1 MRREFVLASSSPYR
15 KQLLK
20 RLGVPFETVSP
31 FVDETPASGESAS
44 HLVKRLSA
52 SKAEAV
58 SIIYPHAVI
67 IGSDQTADLDGH
79 LLGKPNTIEKAC
91 HQLSLCSGQLVT
103 FHTGLCLI
111 SSDSRAYRSVETR
124 VKFRK
129 LTQEQILRYVEQEQ
143 PLNCAGSFKIENRGI
158 ALFEQVTSADPTA
171 LIGLPLIAL
180 TDMLLDIGC
189 DPITAV

>member
-1 MRREFVLASSSPYR
+1 M
-15 KQLLK
+15 
-20 RLGVPFETVSP
+20 
-31 FVDETPASGESAS
+31 
-44 HLVKRLSA
+44 
-52 SKAEAV
+52 
-58 SIIYPHAVI
+58 
-67 IGSDQTADLDGH
+67 
-79 LLGKPNTIEKAC
+79 
-91 HQLSLCSGQLVT
+91 
-103 FHTGLCLI
+103 
-111 SSDSRAYRSVETR
+111 
-124 VKFRK
+124 KFRK